1 MSSKLLLKKII
12 DNPYLITFCNK
23 ILSYNI
29 ILENES
35 DRNMFCA
42 SLISAD
48 TLIDEH
54 ACDETIDI
62 ANFILNN
69 IDLMILEDSIKKST
83 IEYMKTA
90 INIATRDKK
99 EFERNL
105 R

>member
-1 MSSKLLLKKII
+1 M
-12 DNPYLITFCNK
+12 DNPYLISFCNK

-29 ILENES
+29 ILEDEA
-35 DRNMFCA
+35 DRNMFYV
-42 SLISAD
+42 SLISSD
-48 TLIDEH
+48 TLVDKH

-69 IDLMILEDSIKKST
+69 IDLMILDNSIKKST
-83 IEYMKTA
+83 IDHMKIA